1 MSPSLVENCYCKL
14 FVKERKRISK
24 AKKNKKYHQ
33 QQIILLISHLIVM
46 SKYDLRHYVV
56 YTWTCIRCRNNP
68 PHPPPPSSLHRV
80 EVFMEDQEQSC
91 STVMLVVFLSIGDE
105 DKVRR
110 GQEDTHW
117 ETGPSSAHPRGFSF
131 TLREE
136 EAEAPPVWKGLCITA
151 QGLFN
156 INGMIKR

>member
-68 PHPPPPSSLHRV
+68 PPPVHYIGWRFLWRTKNSRV
-80 EVFMEDQEQSC
+80 LLSC
-91 STVMLVVFLSIGDE
+91 WLCSWVLGMRTRWGE
-105 DKVRR
+105 DKR
-110 GQEDTHW
+110 THI
-117 ETGPSSAHPRGFSF
+117 E
-131 TLREE
+131 
-136 EAEAPPVWKGLCITA
+136 K
-151 QGLFN
+151 QGLLLPTPGASASPCVKKKQKLHLFE
-156 INGMIKR
+156 KVCV